1 MRRERHTET
10 FRLRLRL
17 QTDVCVLSEPDSSE
31 LQEAVSKDTF
41 QHDFTNLE
49 ASTTFSIYVKAYS
62 PLGAS
67 QQSDSVIATTHGAG
81 KSSHAYRTDNTQ
93 EICVCVCV
101 HLLKA
106 DQSSL
111 ITFAVH

>member
-1 MRRERHTET
+1 MS
-10 FRLRLRL
+10 
-17 QTDVCVLSEPDSSE
+17 VCVSEPDSSE

-67 QQSDSVIATTHGAG
+67 QQSGSVVATTLGAG
-81 KSSHAYRTDNTQ
+81 ESR
-93 EICVCVCV
+93 
-101 HLLKA
+101 
-106 DQSSL
+106 DQTL
-111 ITFAVH
+111 